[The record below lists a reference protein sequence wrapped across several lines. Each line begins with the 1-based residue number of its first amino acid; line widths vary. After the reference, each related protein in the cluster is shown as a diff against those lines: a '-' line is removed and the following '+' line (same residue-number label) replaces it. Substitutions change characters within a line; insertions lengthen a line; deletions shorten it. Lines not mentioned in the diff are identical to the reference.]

1 MKQYNWNNSMEL
13 IQNTLGAI
21 WVDEV
26 KATSVKRGAF
36 NDMEGYTYVITVKF
50 FGKKISE
57 TRGYKN
63 KFIQIVT
70 NSTYMEDLEYDNDK
84 TTDLQ
89 AFNNF
94 IELFG

>member
-1 MKQYNWNNSMEL
+1 MKQYNWNNGMEL
-13 IQNTLGAI
+13 IQNTRGAT

-26 KATSVKRGAF
+26 KVTSVERGAF

-70 NSTYMEDLEYDNDK
+70 NSTYLEDIEYDNDK
-84 TTDLQ
+84 IIDAQ
-89 AFNNF
+89 VFYNF
-94 IELFG
+94 IELL

>member
-1 MKQYNWNNSMEL
+1 MKQYNWNNGIEL
-13 IQNTLGAI
+13 IQNTMGAT
-21 WVDEV
+21 WVDGV
-26 KATSVKRGAF
+26 KATSVKRGVF
-36 NDMEGYTYVITVKF
+36 NDMEGYAYVITVKF

-70 NSTYMEDLEYDNDK
+70 NSTYLEDIEYDNDK
-84 TTDLQ
+84 TTDVQ

-94 IELFG
+94 IELVG

>member
-1 MKQYNWNNSMEL
+1 MKQYNWNNGMEL
-13 IQNTLGAI
+13 IRNTRGAT

-70 NSTYMEDLEYDNDK
+70 NSTYLEDIEYDNDK
-84 TTDLQ
+84 IIDAQ
-89 AFNNF
+89 VFYSF
-94 IELFG
+94 IGLL